1 MRQTI
6 LLRDPSERLTL
17 RTDDYGTTAT
27 GADGR
32 IVEEYGTDRHAE
44 ALARW
49 RSEGWRIAADGNIRP
64 DIAGPPDGGAPGIAD
79 APGPAGTVTDGES
92 G

>member
-6 LLRDPSERLTL
+6 LHRDPAERLTL

-27 GADGR
+27 GADDR
-32 IVEEYGTDRHAE
+32 IVEEHGTDRHAE

-49 RSEGWRIAADGNIRP
+49 QAEGWRITADENIRP
-64 DIAGPPDGGAPGIAD
+64 ELAAPSDGGTPGIAD
-79 APGPAGTVTDGES
+79 APDPAGTVTDGES